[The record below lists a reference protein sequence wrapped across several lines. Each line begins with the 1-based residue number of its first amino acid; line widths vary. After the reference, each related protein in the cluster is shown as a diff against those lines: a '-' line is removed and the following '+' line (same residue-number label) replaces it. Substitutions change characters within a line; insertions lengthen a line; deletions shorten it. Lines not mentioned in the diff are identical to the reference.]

1 MPRIHVC
8 SLPRLAETTR
18 VTGASHVM
26 TLIKNIAMAPTPEGI
41 APDRHL
47 RLDFSDIVE
56 PREGEVPPGPEH
68 VEQIIRFAR
77 DWDRS
82 APMVVHCFA
91 GVSRSTAGAF
101 ISACLLMPGRD
112 EHDLARAIRQ
122 LSPTATPN
130 ARLIAFAD
138 DQLGRNGR
146 MVAAI
151 QAIGRGADCYEG
163 VPFHIDIA

>member
-8 SLPRLAETTR
+8 SLPRLADTTR
-18 VTGASHVM
+18 TTGASHVM
-26 TLIKNIAMAPTPEGI
+26 TLIKNIAMAPTPEGVL
-41 APDRHL
+41 PDHHL

-56 PREGEVPPGPEH
+56 PRDGEVSPSPDH
-68 VEQIIRFAR
+68 VHHMIRFAQGWNR
-77 DWDRS
+77 A

-101 ISACLLMPGRD
+101 ISACLLMPERD
-112 EHDLARAIRQ
+112 EAELARHIRQ
-122 LSPTATPN
+122 ASPTATPN
-130 ARLIAFAD
+130 GLLVAFAD
-138 DQLGRNGR
+138 DILGRKGR
-146 MVAAI
+146 MIAAV